1 MSISTMPQWNK
12 IDNLIQKLFFYI
24 YRLYKEAERNNKIRA
39 INVCDSFL
47 EIVIYFPGIQIRQN
61 GY

>member
-1 MSISTMPQWNK
+1 MYISTMPQWNK

-47 EIVIYFPGIQIRQN
+47 EIVIYFPGI
-61 GY
+61 